1 MKFIRIVY
9 RLVLIITGSVFFN
22 LLILSGHL
30 LKPLGVSNYKVG
42 AWGRKK
48 WGQFLCKVTGVK
60 LNIIGDT
67 PEPPFFLVSN
77 HLSYSDVWVLFACLD
92 CTFIA
97 KSEVKKWP
105 LIGMMISS
113 SGILFVNRDRRTDVS
128 RVNKEISEVINEYQG
143 VVLFPEGTTSPG
155 HIILP
160 FKSSL
165 FQYPAQENIP
175 VHCAAI
181 NYKTPASEKPAFQS
195 VCWWDDTPF
204 VTHLLSMLMMKE
216 FTATVTFSEYQVSN
230 KNRKLLASST
240 EEIVRKTF
248 EPVIDPETYAKTVI
262 SD

>member
-1 MKFIRIVY
+1 MQFFRILFRLIFILSGSIFFNII
-9 RLVLIITGSVFFN
+9 IITGRIFSPF
-22 LLILSGHL
+22 
-30 LKPLGVSNYKVG
+30 GVNKYKVG
-42 AWGRKK
+42 AWGRKR
-48 WGQFLCKVTGVK
+48 WGRFICWVTGVK
-60 LNIIGDT
+60 LEVIGKS

-97 KSEVKKWP
+97 KSDVKKWP

-113 SGILFVNRDRRTDVS
+113 SGILFVDRERRTDVT
-128 RVNKEISEVINEYQG
+128 RVNREISEVINDHQG
-143 VVLFPEGTTSPG
+143 VVLFPESTTSPG
-155 HIILP
+155 HIVLP

-165 FQYPAQENIP
+165 FQYPAQANIP
-175 VHCAAI
+175 VYCAAI
-181 NYKTPASEKPAFQS
+181 HYETPEPEKPAYKS

-216 FTATVTFSEYQVSN
+216 FTATVTFSERQTQNS
-230 KNRKLLASST
+230 NRKLLASSA
-240 EEIVRKTF
+240 EEIVRESF

>member
-1 MKFIRIVY
+1 MAGRI
-9 RLVLIITGSVFFN
+9 
-22 LLILSGHL
+22 
-30 LKPLGVSNYKVG
+30 LKPLGVNKYQLG

-48 WGQFLCKVTGVK
+48 WGRYICKVTGTK
-60 LNIIGDT
+60 LNIEGE
-67 PEPPFFLVSN
+67 PPKPPFFLVSN
-77 HLSYSDVWVLFACLD
+77 HLSYSDVWILFACLD

-97 KSEVKKWP
+97 KSDVKKWP
-105 LIGMMISS
+105 LIGRMISS
-113 SGILFVNRDRRTDVS
+113 SGILFVDRDRRTDVT

-143 VVLFPEGTTSPG
+143 VVLFPESTTSPG
-155 HIILP
+155 HLLLP

-165 FQYPAQENIP
+165 FQYPAQKNIP

-181 NYKTPASEKPAFQS
+181 HYQTPEGENPAYRS

-216 FTATVTFSEYQVSN
+216 FSATVTFSEHQTRNS
-230 KNRKLLASST
+230 NRKLLASSA
-240 EEIVRKTF
+240 EEIVREVF